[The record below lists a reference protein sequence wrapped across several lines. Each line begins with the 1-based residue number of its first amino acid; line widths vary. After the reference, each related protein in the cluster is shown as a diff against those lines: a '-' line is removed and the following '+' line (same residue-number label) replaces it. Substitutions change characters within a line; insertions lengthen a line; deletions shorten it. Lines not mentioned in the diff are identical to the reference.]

1 MKCAL
6 YYSNKDIRLIE
17 KDIPKINDGEVLMK
31 VEASG
36 ICGSDVIEWYRRD
49 KVPLVLGHEVTGVIT
64 EAGKNVKKYKAGD
77 RICAAHHVP
86 CNICKYCLS
95 GHQTVCDTLRSTNF
109 DPGGFSQFVRLPEIN
124 VQNGIYL
131 LPDSVSFEEGT
142 FVEPLACVVR
152 AQRLAGVKP
161 ADTVIVI
168 GSGLAGLLHISLL
181 RAAGASR
188 IIAVDINDK
197 RLEFAKKFGADYTF
211 NAKNFGAGTPDAGF
225 GDGSPAKKG
234 RNRENGLITDAD
246 DGRNLPDLS
255 EAVKDVNEGFL
266 ADIVILS
273 TGADGAILQGLK
285 SVRRGGTVLFFGAAD
300 EGAKL
305 PLSINEIFWRTEV
318 TLLSSY
324 AGSILD
330 HRTALELIRARR
342 INVKD
347 MITDR
352 FPLSGIAKGFE
363 LTAKAQ
369 DSLKVIIN
377 P

>member
-1 MKCAL
+1 
-6 YYSNKDIRLIE
+6 
-17 KDIPKINDGEVLMK
+17 EVLMK

-49 KVPLVLGHEVTGVIT
+49 KVPLVLGHEVTGVIVET
-64 EAGKNVKKYKAGD
+64 GKNVKKYKAGD

-95 GHQTVCDTLRSTNF
+95 GHQTVCETIRTTNF
-109 DPGGFSQFVRLPEIN
+109 DPGGFSEYLRLPEIN

-142 FVEPLACVVR
+142 FIEPLACVVR
-152 AQRLAGVKP
+152 GQRLAGVKP
-161 ADTVIVI
+161 ADTVIVF
-168 GSGLAGLLHISLL
+168 GSGLSGLLHISLL
-181 RAAGASR
+181 RATGASK

-197 RLEFAKKFGADYTF
+197 RLEYAKRFGADYTY
-211 NAKNFGAGTPDAGF
+211 NAK
-225 GDGSPAKKG
+225 
-234 RNRENGLITDAD
+234 
-246 DGRNLPDLS
+246 DLS
-255 EAVKDVNEGFL
+255 MDAIKDINEGFL

-330 HRTALELIRARR
+330 HRTALELIRSGR

-352 FPLSGIAKGFE
+352 FPLEDIAKGFE
-363 LTAKAQ
+363 LTAKAK

>member
-17 KDIPKINDGEVLMK
+17 KDIPKINDDEVLMK

-49 KVPLVLGHEVTGVIT
+49 KVPLVLGHEVTGVIVET
-64 EAGKNVKKYKAGD
+64 GKNVKKYKAGD

-95 GHQTVCDTLRSTNF
+95 GHQTVCETIRTTNF
-109 DPGGFSQFVRLPEIN
+109 DPGGFSEYLRLPEIN

-142 FVEPLACVVR
+142 FIEPLACVVR
-152 AQRLAGVKP
+152 GQRLAGVKP
-161 ADTVIVI
+161 ADTVIVF
-168 GSGLAGLLHISLL
+168 GSGLSGLLHISLL
-181 RAAGASR
+181 RATGASK

-197 RLEFAKKFGADYTF
+197 RLEYAKRFGADYTY
-211 NAKNFGAGTPDAGF
+211 NAK
-225 GDGSPAKKG
+225 
-234 RNRENGLITDAD
+234 
-246 DGRNLPDLS
+246 DLS
-255 EAVKDVNEGFL
+255 MDAIKDINEGFL

-330 HRTALELIRARR
+330 HRTALELIRSGR

-352 FPLSGIAKGFE
+352 FPLEDIAKGFE
-363 LTAKAQ
+363 LTAKAK

>member
-17 KDIPKINDGEVLMK
+17 KDIPKINDCEVLMK

-49 KVPLVLGHEVTGVIT
+49 KVPLVLGHEVTGVIVET
-64 EAGKNVKKYKAGD
+64 GKNVKKYKAGD

-95 GHQTVCDTLRSTNF
+95 GHQTVCETIRTTNF
-109 DPGGFSQFVRLPEIN
+109 DPGGFSEYLRLPEIN
-124 VQNGIYL
+124 VKNGIYL

-142 FVEPLACVVR
+142 FIEPLACVVR
-152 AQRLAGVKP
+152 GQRLAGVKP
-161 ADTVIVI
+161 ADTVIVF
-168 GSGLAGLLHISLL
+168 GSGLSGLLHISLL

-197 RLEFAKKFGADYTF
+197 RLEYAKKFGADYAF
-211 NAKNFGAGTPDAGF
+211 NAK
-225 GDGSPAKKG
+225 
-234 RNRENGLITDAD
+234 
-246 DGRNLPDLS
+246 DLS
-255 EAVKDVNEGFL
+255 VDAVKDINEGFL

-330 HRTALELIRARR
+330 HRTALELIRSGR

-352 FPLSGIAKGFE
+352 FPLEGIAKGFE
-363 LTAKAQ
+363 LTAKAK

>member
-17 KDIPKINDGEVLMK
+17 KDIPKINDDEVLMK

-49 KVPLVLGHEVTGVIT
+49 KVPLVLGHEVTGVIVET
-64 EAGKNVKKYKAGD
+64 GKNVKKYKAGD

-95 GHQTVCDTLRSTNF
+95 GHQTVCETIRTTNF
-109 DPGGFSQFVRLPEIN
+109 DPGGFSEYLRLPEIN

-142 FVEPLACVVR
+142 FIEPLACVVR
-152 AQRLAGVKP
+152 GQRLAGVKP
-161 ADTVIVI
+161 ADTVIVF
-168 GSGLAGLLHISLL
+168 GSGLSGLLHISLL
-181 RAAGASR
+181 RATGASK
-188 IIAVDINDK
+188 IIAVDINNK
-197 RLEFAKKFGADYTF
+197 RLEYAKRFGADYTY
-211 NAKNFGAGTPDAGF
+211 NAK
-225 GDGSPAKKG
+225 
-234 RNRENGLITDAD
+234 
-246 DGRNLPDLS
+246 DLS
-255 EAVKDVNEGFL
+255 MDAIKDINEGFL

-330 HRTALELIRARR
+330 HRTALELIRSGR

-352 FPLSGIAKGFE
+352 FPLEDIAKGFE
-363 LTAKAQ
+363 LTAKAK

>member
-1 MKCAL
+1 MRCAL
-6 YYSNKDIRLIE
+6 YYGNKDIRIIE
-17 KDIPKINDGEVLMK
+17 KDIPPINDNEILVK

-49 KVPLVLGHEVTGVIT
+49 KIPLVLGHEVSGVIAA
-64 EAGKNVKKYKAGD
+64 AGKNIKGYKQGD

-86 CNICKYCLS
+86 CNTCKYCLS

-109 DPGGFSQFVRLPEIN
+109 DPGGFSEFIRLPEIN
-124 VQNGIYL
+124 VKNGLYL
-131 LPDSVSFEEGT
+131 LPDSVGFEEGT

-181 RAAGASR
+181 KATGAGR
-188 IIAVDINDK
+188 IIATDINEK
-197 RLEFAKKFGADYTF
+197 RLEYARKFGADYAF
-211 NAKNFGAGTPDAGF
+211 NALDKSLD
-225 GDGSPAKKG
+225 
-234 RNRENGLITDAD
+234 
-246 DGRNLPDLS
+246 LP
-255 EAVKDVNEGFL
+255 EAVKGVNGGFL
-266 ADIVILS
+266 ADAVILS
-273 TGADGAILQGLK
+273 TGANNAILQGLK

-300 EGAKL
+300 EGAKI

-330 HRTALELIRARR
+330 HRTALEIIRAGRV
-342 INVKD
+342 NVKD

-352 FPLSGIAKGFE
+352 LRLDEIVKGFE

-377 P
+377 F

>member
-49 KVPLVLGHEVTGVIT
+49 KVPLVLGHEVTGVIVET
-64 EAGKNVKKYKAGD
+64 GKNVKKYKAGD

-95 GHQTVCDTLRSTNF
+95 GHQTVCETIRTTNF
-109 DPGGFSQFVRLPEIN
+109 DPGGFSEYLRLPEIN

-142 FVEPLACVVR
+142 FIEPLACVVR
-152 AQRLAGVKP
+152 GQRLAGVKP
-161 ADTVIVI
+161 ADTVIVF
-168 GSGLAGLLHISLL
+168 GSGLSGLLHISLL
-181 RAAGASR
+181 RATGASK

-197 RLEFAKKFGADYTF
+197 RLEYAKRFGADYTY
-211 NAKNFGAGTPDAGF
+211 NAK
-225 GDGSPAKKG
+225 
-234 RNRENGLITDAD
+234 
-246 DGRNLPDLS
+246 DLS
-255 EAVKDVNEGFL
+255 MDAIKDINEGFL

-330 HRTALELIRARR
+330 HRTALELIRSGR

-352 FPLSGIAKGFE
+352 FPLEDIAKGFE
-363 LTAKAQ
+363 LTAKAK